1 MEGHQVGQQPNALT
15 PEQSPQHRFG
25 YTLRELRKVRGLSLR
40 ALADKAFMSHSK
52 LQKWENGDRAPKDRA
67 EVELIDSLLQAGG
80 ILVDQWD
87 RISSS
92 VSAPGRVSVSA
103 PHVSEASIG
112 LATAAIQRA
121 ASDHEGI
128 FVPARLRDG
137 SVVFVA
143 LDRRDLLRSG
153 VGIGAAAAF
162 GASTPAVANSDVIQG
177 LKQPARMAAAYS
189 DTPIEHFR
197 QARRLLIDNDN
208 LMGPR
213 HAIVTVRE
221 HIEKIK
227 TLRRDTKGTDRQGL
241 MELQTQYAEFASW
254 LYQDMGDFDS
264 AEFWLDRAFQWS
276 HTVGDNDL
284 TSYVMARKA
293 QLAGEKRDL
302 VDVVDLAEAA
312 QRMARPR
319 SRLAAVARTY
329 ESYGHA
335 LRGEPTDSERAI
347 DDVRNALDR
356 VSSDAT
362 PWGVWLNEQYVDVH
376 RAQGL
381 EVLGKHAQAAEVFT
395 NAIKALPAGYHR
407 DRGVYMARAAVAHAG
422 AGAPDEAA
430 VVGLQAL
437 SVATDTGSGRIVREL
452 ARLDKAL
459 APWQRLVEVAEFRAH
474 FDGLLAHEETDHT
487 E

>member
-1 MEGHQVGQQPNALT
+1 MGQQPNALT

-25 YTLRELRKVRGLSLR
+25 YTLRELRKVRRLSLR
-40 ALADKAFMSHSK
+40 GLADKAFMSHSK

-67 EVELIDSLLQAGG
+67 EVELVDSLLRAGG
-80 ILVDQWD
+80 ILVDQWE
-87 RISSS
+87 RIGPA
-92 VSAPGRVSVSA
+92 VSASSLVSVST
-103 PHVSEASIG
+103 PHVSEASVG
-112 LATAAIQRA
+112 LATAASQQA

-143 LDRRDLLRSG
+143 LDRRTMLRG
-153 VGIGAAAAF
+153 GMGLGAAAAL
-162 GASTPAVANSDVIQG
+162 GAGTPAAASSNALPG
-177 LKQPARMAAAYS
+177 LTRPARSAAAYS
-189 DTPIEHFR
+189 GTPVEHFQR
-197 QARRLLIDNDN
+197 ARRLLIDNDN
-208 LMGPR
+208 LLGPSRAVVTAREYIETIKDLRQDAKGMDR
-213 HAIVTVRE
+213 HA
-221 HIEKIK
+221 
-227 TLRRDTKGTDRQGL
+227 L

-254 LYQDMGDFDS
+254 LYQDLGDFDS
-264 AEFWLDRAFQWS
+264 AQFWLDRAFQWS
-276 HTVGDNDL
+276 HTVGDGDL

-293 QLAGEKRDL
+293 QLAGEMHDR

-335 LRGEPTDSERAI
+335 LRGESTDSERAI

-356 VSSDAT
+356 VSGDTT
-362 PWGVWLNEQYVDVH
+362 PWGVWLNEQYVEVH

-381 EVLGKHAQAAEVFT
+381 QVLGKHAEAAEVFT
-395 NAIKALPAGYHR
+395 NAIQSLPDGYHR

-430 VVGLQAL
+430 AVGLQAL
-437 SVATDTGSGRIVREL
+437 TVATDTGSGRIVREL
-452 ARLDKAL
+452 TRLDKAL
-459 APWQRLVEVAEFRAH
+459 VPWQRRPEVAEFRAH
-474 FDGLLAHEETDHT
+474 FDGLLAHES
-487 E
+487 

>member
-1 MEGHQVGQQPNALT
+1 MGQRPKVLT
-15 PEQSPQHRFG
+15 PDQSPVHRFG
-25 YTLRELRKVRGLSLR
+25 YTLREFREARRYSLRGL
-40 ALADKAFMSHSK
+40 AEKAFMSHSK
-52 LQKWENGDRAPKDRA
+52 LQKWENGERPPKDRA
-67 EVELIDSLLQAGG
+67 EVELVDSLLRAGG
-80 ILVDQWD
+80 VLVDLWE
-87 RISSS
+87 RINPS

-112 LATAAIQRA
+112 LAIAGAQQA
-121 ASDHEGI
+121 ASDHEGT

-143 LDRRDLLRSG
+143 LDRRDLLRGG

-162 GASTPAVANSDVIQG
+162 GVSTPAVADAEVVPG
-177 LKQPARMAAAYS
+177 LKLPARSAAAYS
-189 DTPIEHFR
+189 ATPIEHFKR
-197 QARRLLIDNDN
+197 ARRLLIDNDN
-208 LMGPR
+208 LLGPST
-213 HAIVTVRE
+213 AIKVVRE
-221 HIEKIK
+221 NIERIK
-227 TLRRDTKGTDRQGL
+227 TLRRDTQGVDRQAL

-254 LYQDMGDFDS
+254 LYQDLGDFDR

-276 HTVGDNDL
+276 HTVGDSDL

-335 LRGEPTDSERAI
+335 LRGESSDSERAI

-381 EVLGKHAQAAEVFT
+381 EVLGKHTEAAEIFT
-395 NAIKALPAGYHR
+395 NAIKTLPEGYHR

-422 AGAPDEAA
+422 AGAPEEAA
-430 VVGLQAL
+430 AVGLQAL
-437 SVATDTGSGRIVREL
+437 TVANDTGSGRIMREL
-452 ARLDKAL
+452 IRLDQAL
-459 APWQRLVEVAEFRAH
+459 IPWQRQPEVSAFREN
-474 FDGLLAHEETDHT
+474 FDAVLAHEA
-487 E
+487 

>member
-1 MEGHQVGQQPNALT
+1 MGQRPKVLT
-15 PEQSPQHRFG
+15 PDQSPAHRFG
-25 YTLRELRKVRGLSLR
+25 YTLREFRDARHYSLRGL
-40 ALADKAFMSHSK
+40 AKQAFMSHSK
-52 LQKWENGDRAPKDRA
+52 LQKWEDGTRFPKHRQ
-67 EVELIDSLLQAGG
+67 EVEVIDSLLHAGG
-80 ILVDQWD
+80 VLVDLWE
-87 RISSS
+87 RIRSD
-92 VSAPGRVSVSA
+92 VSASDHVSVSA

-112 LATAAIQRA
+112 LASAASQQA

-143 LDRRDLLRSG
+143 LDRRTMLRGG
-153 VGIGAAAAF
+153 VGLGAAAAF
-162 GASTPAVANSDVIQG
+162 GMGTPAAADSGVVES
-177 LKQPARMAAAYS
+177 LKRPARSAAAYS
-189 DTPIEHFR
+189 GTPVEHLKL
-197 QARRLLIDNDN
+197 ARRLLIDNDN
-208 LMGPR
+208 LLGPR
-213 HAIVTVRE
+213 HAIAAVRE
-221 HIEKIK
+221 HIDAIK
-227 TLRRDTKGTDRQGL
+227 DLRHEAKGVDRQAL

-254 LYQDMGDFDS
+254 LYQDLGDFNS

-276 HTVGDNDL
+276 HTVGDGDL

-335 LRGEPTDSERAI
+335 LRGESTDSERAI

-356 VSSDAT
+356 VSSDTT

-395 NAIKALPAGYHR
+395 DAIKALPEGYHR
-407 DRGVYMARAAVAHAG
+407 DRGVYLARAAVAHAG
-422 AGAPDEAA
+422 AGSPEEAA
-430 VVGLQAL
+430 AVGLQAL
-437 SVATDTGSGRIVREL
+437 TVAKDTGSGRIMREL
-452 ARLDKAL
+452 VRLDRSL
-459 APWQRLVEVAEFRAH
+459 VPWQRQPEVSAFRENLDAV
-474 FDGLLAHEETDHT
+474 LAHEA
-487 E
+487 

>member
-1 MEGHQVGQQPNALT
+1 MGQQPKTLT
-15 PEQSPQHRFG
+15 PNQSPAHRFG
-25 YTLRELRKVRGLSLR
+25 YTLREFRDARHYSLRGLAR
-40 ALADKAFMSHSK
+40 KAFMSHSK
-52 LQKWENGDRAPKDRA
+52 LQKWEEGVRPPKDRA
-67 EVELIDSLLQAGG
+67 EVELVDSLLNAGG
-80 ILVDQWD
+80 VLVDLWERIGSD
-87 RISSS
+87 R
-92 VSAPGRVSVSA
+92 SAHPRVSVSV
-103 PHVSEASIG
+103 PHVSDASIG
-112 LATAAIQRA
+112 LVNSVSRQA
-121 ASDHEGI
+121 ASDDEGI

-137 SVVFVA
+137 SVIFVS
-143 LDRRDLLRSG
+143 LDRRAMLRGG
-153 VGIGAAAAF
+153 VGIGAAAAL
-162 GASTPAVANSDVIQG
+162 GTGTPAVADSGVVQG
-177 LKQPARMAAAYS
+177 LKQPARSAAAYS
-189 DTPIEHFR
+189 GTPVEHL
-197 QARRLLIDNDN
+197 QLARRLLIDNDN
-208 LMGPR
+208 LLGPR
-213 HAIVTVRE
+213 HAIAAVRE
-221 HIEKIK
+221 HIDAIK
-227 TLRRDTKGTDRQGL
+227 DLRREAKGVDRQSL

-276 HTVGDNDL
+276 HTVGDGDL

-335 LRGEPTDSERAI
+335 LRGEGTDSERAI

-381 EVLGKHAQAAEVFT
+381 EVLGKHTQAAEVFT
-395 NAIKALPAGYHR
+395 DAIKTLPEGYHR

-422 AGAPDEAA
+422 AGSPEQAA
-430 VVGLQAL
+430 AVGLQAL
-437 SVATDTGSGRIVREL
+437 TVASDTGSGRIMREL
-452 ARLDKAL
+452 VRLDKAL
-459 APWQRLVEVAEFRAH
+459 IPWQRQPEVADFREN
-474 FDGLLAHEETDHT
+474 FDATLAHEA
-487 E
+487 